1 MDYYAE
7 KNEWIAKGEEI
18 AEKVL
23 RKSKHILPHL
33 GRLCLVSTFIED
45 GLRMFHQWDEQRDYL
60 RHEWGINQFTAS
72 VLILYNLFA
81 QLIGSGMAVVQFKS
95 TIACAILFSV
105 VVLQTILYN
114 IFSDYNFFA
123 RNLALCGSLLLLLV
137 KQDDNKRLLAGLP
150 SLGNDNYKKYTQLIA
165 RLLLVVMF
173 FTLLRFELT
182 VLNTIQLVFGGVLIL
197 FVTIGFKT
205 KLSALILVIY
215 LLLINFTMYRFWT
228 ANSHSHEY
236 DFLKYDFFQTLSVI
250 GGLFL
255 IVALGAGGVSVDE
268 RHKKAW

>member
-45 GLRMFHQWDEQRDYL
+45 GFRMYYQWDEQRDYL
-60 RHEWGINQFTAS
+60 RHEWSINQLIS
-72 VLILYNLFA
+72 SILILYNLFA
-81 QLIGSGMAVVQFKS
+81 QLIGSGMAVLQFKS
-95 TIACAILFSV
+95 TIACCILFSV

-114 IFSDYNFFA
+114 IFTDYNFFA

-137 KQDDNKRLLAGLP
+137 KQDDSKRLLAGLP
-150 SLGNDNYKKYTQLIA
+150 QLGNDNYKKYTQLIA
-165 RLLLVVMF
+165 RVLVVVLF
-173 FTLLRFELT
+173 VTLLRFDLSLVN
-182 VLNTIQLVFGGVLIL
+182 VLQLVIGGLLI
-197 FVTIGFKT
+197 FCVTIGFKT
-205 KLSALILVIY
+205 KLSALVLVCW
-215 LLLINFTMYRFWT
+215 LLLINFTMYRFWN

-250 GGLFL
+250 GGLML

-268 RHKKAW
+268 RKKAW